1 VIEEAEEETA
11 AASKP
16 TPSEILIHNMNT
28 TYKHIVDAKIKEE
41 MAGFTLKILRA

>member
-16 TPSEILIHNMNT
+16 TPSEILIHNMKT
-28 TYKHIVDAKIKEE
+28 AFKHIVDAKLKEE